1 MITKSLPLAS
11 GVLLAALAAALPVA
25 AQEIPSLKGT
35 WTGQRER
42 IAFTEGYRAGTATL
56 VVTEQRGMTFKGQ
69 MAWSTPAGE
78 VREDLVG
85 GVTPGGKLMAG
96 ADAEGNYSFALVDA
110 NTLDYCYAE
119 HGAGFR
125 TTCARLIRKP

>member
-1 MITKSLPLAS
+1 MTSSSPLAFA
-11 GVLLAALAAALPVA
+11 VLLAALAPLFSAA

-35 WTGQRER
+35 WTGERER
-42 IAFTEGYRAGTATL
+42 IAFTEGYRSGTATL

-69 MAWSTPAGE
+69 MAWSTPSGE

-96 ADAEGNYSFALVDA
+96 ADAEGNYSFLLVDA
-110 NTLDYCYAE
+110 DTLDYCYAE

-125 TTCARLIRKP
+125 TTCARLIRKR